1 MADGFKA
8 HGSGLGP
15 KLAASQAAGMT
26 GLQRRVEA
34 ARARDR
40 AAVVARRGAVVA
52 EQGRD
57 EQGTSGETAGVKP
70 PAAVSPEYL
79 RGYAAAR
86 GEDGPPV
93 EQPKIKGALAKKRGR
108 PRVEGLRQWE
118 IEGVSRRTW
127 ERRRAKAGGGRG

>member
-8 HGSGLGP
+8 HGTGLGP

-40 AAVVARRGAVVA
+40 AAVVARRGAVVP
-52 EQGRD
+52 EQARD

-70 PAAVSPEYL
+70 
-79 RGYAAAR
+79 AAAAST
-86 GEDGPPV
+86 G
-93 EQPKIKGALAKKRGR
+93 KKRGR

-127 ERRRAKAGGGRG
+127 ERRRAKAGG